1 MSLTGVSIDQ
11 IALADEP
18 AAWEALGFTSRAT
31 AAASVAS
38 TLDLRGTE
46 AGRGILGWSL
56 RGIAG
61 GELDGLATTI
71 SETAGRGCGA
81 GAPERGGGD

>member
-1 MSLTGVSIDQ
+1 MSIDQ

-18 AAWEALGFTSRAT
+18 AAWEALGFTVEGDSCRLGG
-31 AAASVAS
+31 V
-38 TLDLRGTE
+38 TLNLRGTE

-71 SETAGRGCGA
+71 SETAGGGA
-81 GAPERGGGD
+81 APEHPERGGGD